1 MLTITRN
8 TVPILTNIPPDLGD
22 YVQKQRN
29 GIDFAT
35 LNWVQIGDTP
45 TDLQLDDSVTILG
58 TTYSLISKP
67 PVVEKIDSRK
77 HRFQCV
83 FEAEHYKMKRVKYFF
98 LNPTNNLKE
107 KAFTIMGDLS
117 VFVGLIKMNLDRDN
131 PGKWT
136 IGTVEV
142 TEARNISF
150 DNLNCLS
157 AIAQLESEF
166 QTEFWMNGNQM
177 NFTSKAKN
185 NGFVFK
191 YGQGNGL
198 YNITRSPQDDESA
211 PITRLSV
218 FGGSRNLPAGYRN
231 YANTLQLD
239 DPIELPTTLPLNEE
253 TITFP
258 EIFPQYL
265 GTVTAVGNEFS
276 FSASA
281 MPFNLNDQLLPGLTA
296 KVIFQ
301 TGLLAGYE
309 IEVAS
314 YDNTNKTFVVNKVES
329 EKDLEIPS
337 PDLHAEVGD
346 TFIIVDMDPPIEL
359 VQLAE
364 QQLYDFGLDYYKSNN
379 FHKRN
384 YAVTPDRMHFK
395 KQAIKLEVADH
406 VRLIDGPLGVD
417 RLIPIESFKTF
428 YARSE
433 WDNELTLSDYPIID
447 PYTRLIRQQIK
458 QAQNGQPKPP
468 IQSPGIY
475 VFNRKGT
482 FQKQGCGIGFIGEAV
497 NFERKYTS
505 IISYANAMEIGYA
518 DTSFNVDGQAN
529 ADSTGSCINSGPV
542 TYTPVRFWSYA
553 RTNFPQTCTFMARP
567 DYVHNP
573 DNDIIGYLNNVDNKV
588 YVRNY
593 EAGNE
598 YIPNG
603 FYYTSGGPEAHIDQY
618 VNGAIINSGDCLN
631 GFAPIE

>member
-1 MLTITRN
+1 MLSLTRN
-8 TVPILTNIPPDLGD
+8 NTTILQANPDLGD

-35 LNWVQIGDTP
+35 LNFVQIGDTP
-45 TDLQLDDSVTILG
+45 TDLQLDDSVEILG

-67 PVVEKIDSRK
+67 PTVEKIDARK
-77 HRFQCV
+77 HRFSCV

-98 LNPTNNLKE
+98 LNPANDLKE

-117 VFVGLIKMNLDRDN
+117 VFVGLLKLNLDRDN

-136 IGTVEV
+136 IGKVDV

-150 DNLNCLS
+150 DNANCLS
-157 AIAQLESEF
+157 AIAQLVSEF
-166 QTEFWMNGNQM
+166 QTEFWMNGNEM
-177 NFTSKAKN
+177 NFISKAKN
-185 NGFVFK
+185 NGLVFK

-198 YNITRSPQDDESA
+198 YNIVRSPQDDESA

-218 FGGSRNLPAGYRN
+218 YGGSRNLPAGYRN
-231 YANTLQLD
+231 FANTLQLD
-239 DPIELPTTLPLNEE
+239 NPIELPTTLPLNEE

-314 YDNTNKTFVVNKVES
+314 YDNTNKTFVVNKVDS

-337 PDLHAEVGD
+337 PDLHAAVGD
-346 TFIIVDMDPPIEL
+346 TFIIVDMNPPIEL
-359 VQLAE
+359 VTLAE
-364 QQLYDFGLDYYKSNN
+364 QQLYDFGLDYYKANN

-395 KQAIKLEVADH
+395 KQAIKLEVADQ

-417 RLIPIESFKTF
+417 RLIPIESFKTY

-433 WDNELTLSDYPIID
+433 WDNELTLSDYPIVD
-447 PYTRLIRQQIK
+447 PYTRLIRAQIK
-458 QAQNGQPKPP
+458 QAQGSQPTPP
-468 IQSPGIY
+468 IQSPKIY
-475 VFNRKGT
+475 TYERVGT
-482 FQKQGCGIGFIGEAV
+482 FMKEGCEVGKEGTV
-497 NFERKYTS
+497 YVHTKKYTS
-505 IISYANAMEIGYA
+505 LESRDKALEIAMA
-518 DTSFNVDGQAN
+518 DTLFNVEGQAEAN
-529 ADSTGSCINSGPV
+529 RLGSCVVPNPL
-542 TYTPVRFWSYA
+542 YTELRFSAYS
-553 RTNFPQTCTFMARP
+553 RDRYTSTCVFLNKGDYEPNPQ
-567 DYVHNP
+567 
-573 DNDIIGYLNNVDNKV
+573 NDVVVFANNNDGKLYKYNVELNNQL
-588 YVRNY
+588 
-593 EAGNE
+593 
-598 YIPNG
+598 
-603 FYYTSGGPEAHIDQY
+603 IDDGLY
-618 VNGAIINSGDCLN
+618 
-631 GFAPIE
+631 F